1 MTDTTT
7 TAQLTTPTGK
17 TLVDFRI
24 PAKLTQND
32 PALIEL
38 IMKSESMKDEE
49 RQYWFNLYEVM
60 NTAQIDKLRD
70 ILTRERAKLAEIDAK
85 YGKKPKIDP
94 VAAAKKAEEMAQK
107 RSAEQAVLKARES
120 KIRAQEAA
128 AEADILSELD
138 GL

>member
-7 TAQLTTPTGK
+7 TTQVTTPTGK
-17 TLVDFRI
+17 TLADFRI

-32 PALIEL
+32 PALIDL

-94 VAAAKKAEEMAQK
+94 FSTLKVICFTACKPPKDRDK
-107 RSAEQAVLKARES
+107 SFVSIVLCS
-120 KIRAQEAA
+120 INSP
-128 AEADILSELD
+128 LFHFL
-138 GL
+138 

>member
-1 MTDTTT
+1 MTDTNSV
-7 TAQLTTPTGK
+7 QVTTPTGK
-17 TLVDFRI
+17 TLTDFRI

-32 PALIEL
+32 PALIDL

-60 NTAQIDKLRD
+60 NAAQVDKLRD
-70 ILTRERAKLAEIDAK
+70 ILTRERQKLAEIDAK
-85 YGKKPKIDP
+85 YGKKTKIDP
-94 VAAAKKAEEMAQK
+94 IEAARKAEEMAQK
-107 RSAEQAVLKARES
+107 RVAEQVALKEREA
-120 KIRAQEAA
+120 KIQAQETV

>member
-7 TAQLTTPTGK
+7 TTQVTTPTGK
-17 TLVDFRI
+17 TLADFRI

-32 PALIEL
+32 PALIDL

-94 VAAAKKAEEMAQK
+94 VEAAKKAEEMAQK
-107 RSAEQAVLKARES
+107 RSAEQAALKAREA
-120 KIRAQEAA
+120 KIQAQEAE

>member
-7 TAQLTTPTGK
+7 VTELTTPTGK
-17 TLVDFRI
+17 TLTDFRI
-24 PAKLTQND
+24 PAKLTQSD
-32 PALIEL
+32 AALIEL

-94 VAAAKKAEEMAQK
+94 VEAAKKAEEMAQK
-107 RSAEQAVLKARES
+107 RSAEQKILKEREA
-120 KIRAQEAA
+120 KIQAQEAQ

>member
-7 TAQLTTPTGK
+7 AVQLTTPTGK
-17 TLVDFRI
+17 TLADFRI
-24 PAKLTQND
+24 PQKLTDND
-32 PALIEL
+32 QALIEL
-38 IMKSESMKDEE
+38 VMKSESMKDEE

-85 YGKKPKIDP
+85 YGKKPSIDP
-94 VAAAKKAEEMAQK
+94 VEAAKKAEEMAQK
-107 RSAEQAVLKARES
+107 RSAEQAALKAREA
-120 KIRAQEAA
+120 KIQAQEAA
-128 AEADILSELD
+128 EEADILSELD